1 MSTIKHSEAK
11 LKQIE
16 FYCEVLFPELETIFE
31 EFSDSFD
38 EISNEVSSILDEID
52 SVKWTFIDWVNG
64 SITTYSELEG
74 NDFLWSEDE
83 DQERD
88 INANDFDEWFDD
100 RIEILEDH
108 LSALKTNSKEIGV
121 LDDFEKT
128 FKKSN
133 DLFEL
138 QKSILINDKDL
149 FKSVLDKQVELNL
162 EFMFSTPLQL
172 AITEENEFFIKELI
186 NSGADI
192 NLVIN
197 DQTPLSF
204 AITYDKFSSTNLLL
218 KLGADLYETKTNPPF
233 HTACMSS
240 QDNAIKIIELFFELK
255 DFDFN
260 YKNSFDQTGLQVA
273 DDYGNTE
280 IAEFIKKNL

>member
-1 MSTIKHSEAK
+1 MKTIKHSESK

-16 FYCEVLFPELETIFE
+16 FYCEVLFPELEAVFE
-31 EFSDSFD
+31 EFPDSFD

-64 SITTYSELEG
+64 SITTYGELEG

-83 DQERD
+83 DRERN
-88 INANDFDEWFDD
+88 INVNDFDEWFDD
-100 RIEILEDH
+100 RIEILKDH
-108 LSALKTNSKEIGV
+108 LSVLEKKSKEIGI

-133 DLFEL
+133 DLFKL

-149 FKSVLDKQVELNL
+149 FNSLLAKQVDLNL

-172 AITEENEFFIKELI
+172 AITEENDFFIKELI

-204 AITYDKFSSTNLLL
+204 AITYDKFSSTDLLL

-240 QDNAIKIIELFFELK
+240 QDNAIKILELFFKLK

-260 YKNSFDQTGLQVA
+260 YKNSFEQTGLQVA

>member
-1 MSTIKHSEAK
+1 MSTIKHSEVK

-16 FYCEVLFPELETIFE
+16 FYCEFLFPELEVIFE
-31 EFSDSFD
+31 EFPDSFD

-64 SITTYSELEG
+64 SITTYGELEG

-83 DQERD
+83 DRERN
-88 INANDFDEWFDD
+88 INVNDFDEWFDD
-100 RIEILEDH
+100 RIEILKDH
-108 LSALKTNSKEIGV
+108 LSVLEKKSKEIGI

-133 DLFEL
+133 DLFKL

-149 FKSVLDKQVELNL
+149 FNSLLAKQVDLNL

-204 AITYDKFSSTNLLL
+204 AITYDKLNSTNLLF

-233 HTACMSS
+233 HTACMNY
-240 QDNAIKIIELFFELK
+240 QDNAIKILELFFKLE

-260 YKNSFDQTGLQVA
+260 YKNSFEQTGLQVA
-273 DDYGNTE
+273 DDYGNNE

>member
-1 MSTIKHSEAK
+1 MSTIKHSEVK

-16 FYCEVLFPELETIFE
+16 FYCEFLFPELEAIFE
-31 EFSDSFD
+31 EFPNSFD

-52 SVKWTFIDWVNG
+52 SVKWTFIDWVNR
-64 SITTYSELEG
+64 SITTYGELEG

-88 INANDFDEWFDD
+88 INVNDFDEWFDD

-108 LSALKTNSKEIGV
+108 LSALEKKSKEIGV

-133 DLFEL
+133 DLFKL

-149 FKSVLDKQVELNL
+149 FNSLLAKQVDLNL

-172 AITEENEFFIKELI
+172 AITEENDFFIKELI

-204 AITYDKFSSTNLLL
+204 AITYDKFSSTDLLL

-240 QDNAIKIIELFFELK
+240 QDNAIKILELFFKLK

-260 YKNSFDQTGLQVA
+260 YKNSFEQTGLQVA

>member
-88 INANDFDEWFDD
+88 INANDF
-100 RIEILEDH
+100 
-108 LSALKTNSKEIGV
+108 
-121 LDDFEKT
+121 EKT

-149 FKSVLDKQVELNL
+149 FKSVIDKQVELNL